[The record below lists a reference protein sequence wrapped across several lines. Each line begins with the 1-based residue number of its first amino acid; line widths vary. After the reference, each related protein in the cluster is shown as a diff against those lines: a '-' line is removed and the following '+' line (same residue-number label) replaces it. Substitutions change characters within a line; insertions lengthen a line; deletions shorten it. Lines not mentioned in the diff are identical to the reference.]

1 MYTYKYPHPAVTADC
16 VVFARTTQ
24 GVSVLLI
31 QRGAYP
37 CKGCWAFPGG
47 FMEIDETA
55 EAAAARELHE
65 ETGLDVNDL
74 RQVGAFTTVDRD
86 PRERVITIAYYTI
99 IDGIREVSGSDDAM
113 NAQWFALDA
122 LPPLAFDHA
131 EILAKALRMASDEL
145 S

>member
-16 VVFARTTQ
+16 VVFARTTE
-24 GVSVLLI
+24 GVKVLLI
-31 QRGAYP
+31 QRGGYP
-37 CKGCWAFPGG
+37 CKGSWAFPGG

-55 EAAAARELHE
+55 EAAAARELRE
-65 ETGLDVNDL
+65 ETGLELSDL
-74 RQVGAFTTVDRD
+74 HQVGAFTRVDRD

-113 NAQWFALDA
+113 NAQWFAFDA

-131 EILAKALRMASDEL
+131 EILAKAQRMASESL
-145 S
+145 L